1 MCCRRCR
8 QLNGI
13 RCATLIPS
21 NHAMR
26 SFPMNSHRLFLA
38 TALIGTLPLIA
49 LRADQPPAPPEGVE
63 VQARGPVHEAFA
75 QPVNWQ
81 PEPGPVVA
89 KQPPDPIEEVPP
101 DEKPEGDNV
110 QWIPGYWAWDD
121 EQTNFLWIR
130 GFWRA
135 PPPDRAW
142 ASRHCQEAGT
152 GCRGTHGAHSAPDTP
167 EVQYP

>member
-1 MCCRRCR
+1 MCCLRCR

-63 VQARGPVHEAFA
+63 EQAPGPVHESFA

-81 PEPGPVVA
+81 LEPGPAVA
-89 KQPPDPIEEVPP
+89 YQPPAP
-101 DEKPEGDNV
+101 
-110 QWIPGYWAWDD
+110 
-121 EQTNFLWIR
+121 
-130 GFWRA
+130 RA
-135 PPPDRAW
+135 KLPHYA
-142 ASRHCQEAGT
+142 T
-152 GCRGTHGAHSAPDTP
+152 
-167 EVQYP
+167 